1 MLSSKKLKD
10 GIFFFVL
17 GIALA
22 VYSVVGYNHSFNKDI
37 SQSPYLFPFVISV
50 FFVILSCS
58 LMYQGIKL
66 TMPEESDTTKS
77 FDFKSVI
84 VVLVLSV
91 LYYLF
96 LSWHP
101 IPFITIGFV
110 KFTITIANFE
120 IATLLYL
127 FSMLFYLG
135 IRKIPVLL
143 LVPILTPI
151 LLSVTFRTMLHVML
165 P

>member
-96 LSWHP
+96 L
-101 IPFITIGFV
+101 
-110 KFTITIANFE
+110 K
-120 IATLLYL
+120 
-127 FSMLFYLG
+127 
-135 IRKIPVLL
+135 
-143 LVPILTPI
+143 
-151 LLSVTFRTMLHVML
+151 
-165 P
+165 

>member
-1 MLSSKKLKD
+1 
-10 GIFFFVL
+10 
-17 GIALA
+17 
-22 VYSVVGYNHSFNKDI
+22 
-37 SQSPYLFPFVISV
+37 
-50 FFVILSCS
+50 
-58 LMYQGIKL
+58 
-66 TMPEESDTTKS
+66 MPEESDTTKS

-135 IRKIPVLL
+135 VRKIPVLL